1 MDLERSNM
9 LTRQE
14 ILNQYLNNLKYRK
27 IHDVLSH
34 HDLQYFT
41 SLYLIIC
48 YITNKP
54 TDNNTPR
61 ILFNDISSQ
70 SPSVDIKHKFHPYL
84 QSPDL
89 NIKNIIKCT
98 KHIEHTTTRYD
109 LIEGLNRLIDI
120 LESFEQSKL
129 LPNNNQQ
136 VWI

>member
-14 ILNQYLNNLKYRK
+14 ILKQHLDNPPFRK
-27 IHDVLSH
+27 IYNVLS
-34 HDLQYFT
+34 DYDFQYFT

-48 YITNKP
+48 YIANESNSDITRN
-54 TDNNTPR
+54 
-61 ILFNDISSQ
+61 LFNDISSQ
-70 SPSVDIKHKFHPYL
+70 SPSTNIQYKFYPYL

-89 NIKNIIKCT
+89 NIKALINCT
-98 KHIEHTTTRYD
+98 KTIKRTTTRYD

-129 LPNNNQQ
+129 PPSNNQQ
-136 VWI
+136 LWV